1 MKKMLLAL
9 IATGFLS
16 GLAWADSKVVVAVP
30 TDQKGAAAHPF
41 YGGYKYKRMTATT
54 EALICTAPCIL
65 ADLIMG
71 TSSSGYVLIRDTGAT
86 GESNNA
92 TVVLPQI
99 PFAIATQALRP
110 VIHFPIR
117 ATYGFTVD
125 IINGSGVEEVTAI
138 YMDLD

>member
-9 IATGFLS
+9 IATGFLGS
-16 GLAWADSKVVVAVP
+16 LAWADSKVVVAVP

-54 EALICTAPCIL
+54 EAVICTAPCIL

-71 TSSSGYVLIRDTGAT
+71 TGASGYVLIRDTGAIGDT
-86 GESNNA
+86 SNTTIA
-92 TVVLPQI
+92 LPQL
-99 PFAIATQALRP
+99 PFTVATQALRP
-110 VIHFPIR
+110 VLQFPIR

-125 IINGSGVEEVTAI
+125 IINGAGVEEVTAI